1 MNTRPKLLIVDDKP
15 QNLKA
20 LEVVLA
26 NLDVDIIKATSG
38 NDALKATLHHDFT
51 LALLDIQMPDM
62 DGFELATILREEE
75 KTSRL
80 PFIFISAIYTD
91 TVNIFKGYEKGAFSF
106 ITKPFQPAILINK
119 VQFFIEK
126 YQQEIQLV
134 QLNKDLERKNDELL
148 TMNKELESFS
158 YTVSHD
164 LRAPVRAMK
173 LYSGMLES
181 NYTDVLGDDGTRMLG
196 KIQKNATKMGQ
207 LINDLLSLS
216 QLDKEEMI
224 RSKVDMR
231 ELVETVVKETE
242 EITHHRA
249 NITIGELDCIN
260 GDLPLLRQIWVNLLS
275 NAIKYS
281 RNREMPEIEIGCTQE
296 NGVTYY
302 IRDNGVGFDMNYAS
316 KLFGVFQRLHSS
328 EDFEGTGIGLA
339 IVKRIVEKHG
349 GNVSIQSELDRGT
362 TFYFNL
368 PLHEESLV
376 H

>member
-1 MNTRPKLLIVDDKP
+1 MLIVDDKP

-26 NLDVDIIKATSG
+26 NLNVDIVKATNG

-126 YQQEIQLV
+126 HQQEIELL
-134 QLNKDLERKNDELL
+134 QLNKDLEKKNDELEA
-148 TMNKELESFS
+148 MNKELESFS

-173 LYSGMLES
+173 LYSGMLET
-181 NYTDVLGDDGTRMLG
+181 NYNNVLGEDGNKLLG
-196 KIQKNATKMGQ
+196 KIQKNASKMGQ

-216 QLDKEEMI
+216 QIEKEKMFK
-224 RSKVDMR
+224 SKVDMR
-231 ELVETVVKETE
+231 ELIESVMRETE
-242 EITHHRA
+242 EVTQHNAKIV
-249 NITIGELDCIN
+249 IGELECIN
-260 GDLPLLRQIWVNLLS
+260 GDPSLLRQIWVNLLS
-275 NAIKYS
+275 NALKYS
-281 RNREMPEIEIGCTQE
+281 RNRENPVIEIGCTQE

-302 IRDNGVGFDMNYAS
+302 VRDNGVGFDMNYAS

-349 GNVSIQSELDRGT
+349 GDVSIESELDKGT
-362 TFYFNL
+362 TFYFNI
-368 PLHEESLV
+368 PIHEESLV